1 MAREFD
7 RSKLSKQGF
16 FVDVNDKDITL
27 PDSSKVANG
36 FDFRN
41 NFHLN
46 PLASADFFVPCGG
59 RPEAVNMSNVDQIF
73 REDKSCYW
81 KVIIEGAN
89 LFFTQDAR
97 LFIEKRGI
105 VVIKDASANKGGVTS
120 SSLEVLAALSMSDE
134 EYKAHMNFPEGKEPP
149 QFYQEYVKEVQQ
161 IIEQNARL
169 EFNALWNEGEKS
181 KIPKSILSDQL
192 SNKINELSIA
202 FENSDMWEDG
212 EFKNHIFKLA
222 IPKVLQ
228 NMVGLSKVTERIPV
242 NYAKAIF
249 GSYLAS
255 RYIYQEGLSTTPE
268 FAFHNFLQR
277 LKAQK

>member
-1 MAREFD
+1 MVREFD
-7 RSKLSKQGF
+7 ILKLSPRGF
-16 FVDVNDKDITL
+16 YVDVNNKDLVL
-27 PDSSKVANG
+27 PDGTKVANG

-46 PLASADFFVPCGG
+46 PLAASDFFVPCGG
-59 RPEAVNMSNVDQIF
+59 RPEAINMSNVDQIF

-81 KVIIEGAN
+81 KVIVEGAN

-97 LFIEKRGI
+97 LYLEKRGI

-120 SSLEVLAALSMSDE
+120 SSLEVLAALAMSDE
-134 EYKAHMNFPEGKEPP
+134 EYRKYMNFREGQEPP
-149 QFYQEYVKEVQQ
+149 AFYQDYVKEVQQ
-161 IIEQNARL
+161 VIEQNARL
-169 EFNALWNEGEKS
+169 EFNALWSESEKA
-181 KIPKSILSDQL
+181 KVPKSILSDQL

-202 FENSDMWEDG
+202 FENSDLWEDQ
-212 EFKNHIFKLA
+212 EFRNLVFKLT

-228 NMVGLSKVTERIPV
+228 NVVGLSKVIERIPV

-255 RYIYQEGLSTTPE
+255 RYIYQEGLSNTPE
-268 FAFHNFLQR
+268 FAFFTFLKR
-277 LKAQK
+277 LRTQS